1 MENKAHALAAGAF
14 VLGVTALLVALAFW
28 LTRDVGMPSV
38 YELSTGASV
47 SGLQPQAPVRY
58 RGVAVG
64 KVTAIGFD
72 PQVPGH
78 VLVRVAVDAAAPIT
92 RSTFATLSYQGVT
105 GLAFVQL
112 DDDGESPEALPSD
125 GEHPARIPLKP
136 SLLGRLAEQGP
147 AMLVQ
152 LEEASKRLNQALGD
166 DNQKRL
172 SSSLE
177 QLTQAAG
184 DVSQLALHLDAT
196 LTRRLDPA
204 LASAPALAAD
214 TGKTLRSLQT
224 AADELSRTADAIG
237 QTARR
242 LNERG
247 GALDKLTEGTDAL
260 TRAADSFG
268 ATTLPRVN
276 RVSEDTSRAARQLS
290 RTVNAIND
298 NPQSLLFGHGA
309 APPGPGEP
317 GFVAPGGSR

>member
-1 MENKAHALAAGAF
+1 MENKAHALAAGLF
-14 VLGVTALLVALAFW
+14 VLGVTALLVMLAVW
-28 LTRDVGMPSV
+28 LTREGGMRHV
-38 YELSTGASV
+38 YELSTGTSV

-64 KVTAIGFD
+64 KVTDIGFD
-72 PQVPGH
+72 PKAPGH
-78 VLVRVAVDAAAPIT
+78 VLVRVVVDAAAPIT

-112 DDDGESPEALPSD
+112 DDDGESREALPAN
-125 GEHPARIPLKP
+125 GEPPARIPLKP
-136 SLLGRLAEQGP
+136 SLLGRLTEQGP

-172 SSSLE
+172 SSSLD
-177 QLTQAAG
+177 QLAQAAG

-196 LTRRLDPA
+196 LSRRLEPA
-204 LASAPALAAD
+204 LASLPALAAD
-214 TGKTLRSLQT
+214 TGQTLRSLQ
-224 AADELSRTADAIG
+224 RTADDIG

-242 LNERG
+242 LNEQG
-247 GALDKLTEGTDAL
+247 GALDQLVQGTGAL
-260 TRAADSFG
+260 AQAADSFG

-317 GFVAPGGSR
+317 GFVAPGASR